1 MAFYEIDEAR
11 LVVPEG
17 WEDRSANRL
26 EYPSKEG
33 GVVRVIVTRT
43 PHRKR
48 ALGAIVD
55 AHLEDMRRRLA
66 GFEQVERSDLLVDGE
81 AAVELHLRF
90 KDGPS
95 AMVQRAIM
103 LLVGTKVV
111 TISVVQGAPSADELS
126 VRADEATAAWAEV
139 KSSLRRR
146 KPGQDA
152 LEAAPPLPPVVVDG
166 S

>member
-1 MAFYEIDEAR
+1 MALYEIDEAR

-26 EYPSKEG
+26 EYEAKEG
-33 GVVRVIVTRT
+33 GVVRVVVTRT

-48 ALGAIVD
+48 TIGAIAD

-66 GFEQVERSDLLVDGE
+66 GFEVVERGDVLVDGE
-81 AAVELHLRF
+81 PAVELHLRF

-103 LLVGTKVV
+103 LLVGTKAV
-111 TISVVQGAPSADELS
+111 TISVVHGAPSTEELAA
-126 VRADEATAAWAEV
+126 RADEAAATWAEV
-139 KSSLRRR
+139 KGSLRRR
-146 KPGQDA
+146 QPGDGA
-152 LEAAPPLPPVVVDG
+152 LDAAPPLPPVALDG